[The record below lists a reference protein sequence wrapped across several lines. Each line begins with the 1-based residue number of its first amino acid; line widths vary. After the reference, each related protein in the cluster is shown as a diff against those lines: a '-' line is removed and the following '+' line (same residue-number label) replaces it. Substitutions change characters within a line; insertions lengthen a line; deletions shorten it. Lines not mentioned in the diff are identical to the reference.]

1 MSSVPAAAAAPL
13 QARDV
18 MTRNNRS
25 RTLYCVES
33 GAVLEAALSV
43 NKDLDA
49 FPVTTVSKG
58 RGG

>member
-1 MSSVPAAAAAPL
+1 M
-13 QARDV
+13 